1 VLRAD
6 PTRVVSKVFLPGQE
20 IAASGRSRSDGVM
33 ERVLALS
40 EETVCELLG
49 ATLESFGPRH
59 HDLATTLD
67 ARFSLVAHRV
77 PDPEALSS
85 ERRRLIGAYFS
96 QEYAV
101 EAVSLFNPSMVAH
114 PDQSDLP
121 PGAQRFVMTVRAVGE
136 GHTSSIEFRTGTI
149 DAQDIIVV
157 DDLSGTTI
165 APTPVPGTYS
175 KDAFAQQH
183 AELGGDQSSARF
195 VLAALPSSFQRAE
208 LDRALGRLR
217 GQRLTRGSAATTSD
231 RFDWMAAC
239 NYTITFPA
247 DSALA
252 ERVIIPTGPSE
263 SHGLEDVRLV
273 RFTAADGTVDYRGT
287 YTAFDGVRVVPQL
300 LRTDDFR
307 TFRISQLTGPAAKD
321 KGLALFPRPV
331 GGVHLAVSRWDRENI
346 SLATSRDGLRWD
358 VAVPLQ
364 TPGGPWEIV
373 QLGNCGPPLE
383 TPSGWLVLTHG
394 VGPMRQYSIGAM
406 LLDLTDP
413 RVVLGRLARP
423 LLTPA
428 ADEREGYVPNV
439 VYSCGGLIHGDTL
452 VLPYGVSDS
461 AVRFAL
467 VDLTAL
473 LRELTDPNAAA

>member
-1 VLRAD
+1 VSASPKQRLLRRTDHVLRAD

-20 IAASGRSRSDGVM
+20 IAASGRSRSDGVL
-33 ERVLALS
+33 ERVLALP
-40 EETVCELLG
+40 EETVRELLG

-59 HDLATTLD
+59 RDLATTLD

-77 PDPEALSS
+77 LDPEALSS
-85 ERRRLIGAYFS
+85 ERRWLIGAYFS

-101 EAVSLFNPSMVAH
+101 EAVPLFNPSMVAH

-136 GHTSSIEFRTGTI
+136 GHTSSIEFRT
-149 DAQDIIVV
+149 
-157 DDLSGTTI
+157 
-165 APTPVPGTYS
+165 GTYS

-307 TFRISQLTGPAAKD
+307 TFPISQLTGPAAKD

-346 SLATSRDGLRWD
+346 SLATSRDGLHWD

-383 TPSGWLVLTHG
+383 TPSG
-394 VGPMRQYSIGAM
+394 SIPS
-406 LLDLTDP
+406 T
-413 RVVLGRLARP
+413 
-423 LLTPA
+423 
-428 ADEREGYVPNV
+428 
-439 VYSCGGLIHGDTL
+439 
-452 VLPYGVSDS
+452 
-461 AVRFAL
+461 
-467 VDLTAL
+467 
-473 LRELTDPNAAA
+473 